1 VTTAELQTVLDR
13 NKRVDLLRFTTAG
26 SVDDGKSTLIG
37 RLLHDSKSIFEDQL
51 DGVTADSRRL
61 NREVVDLA
69 LLTDGLRA
77 EREQGITIDVA
88 YRYFSTPKRRFIIA
102 DTPGHEQYT
111 RNMVTGASTAD
122 LSLILIDAA
131 RGMTTQ
137 SRRHGFIAAL
147 LQIPHVVVLVNKMD
161 LVGWSE
167 DRFEELRAEYEDFAQ
182 KLEVADL
189 TFIPISALEG
199 DNVVHPSTKMP
210 WYKGNTV
217 MNQLE
222 TVYVAGNRNLIDLRL
237 PVQFVNR
244 PTSDFRGF
252 CGTLRSG
259 VIRVGDEVAILPSGR
274 SSRVRQLFSA
284 DREVDFAF
292 VPQSVTVVLED
303 EIDVSRGDMIV
314 HPKNQP
320 AIERQAE
327 AMLVWMDETP
337 LNPGATYFLR
347 HTSAETKAV
356 VSDLRFRVDPNDLH
370 REDADHLQLNEIGRV
385 HIEFHVPLMLDP
397 YSRNRASGS
406 FVLID
411 PLTHRTVGAGMIR
424 RSGRAIVVDQ
434 DMDLPAS
441 PNIFQHRGSVS
452 AEDRMRILGG
462 QAPATL
468 WFTGLSGAG
477 KSTVAFAV
485 EKALADLGCATYV
498 LDGDNVRHGLN
509 RDLAFSPAE
518 RTENIR
524 RISEVA
530 RLMNDA
536 GLIVVTA
543 FIAPY
548 RADRG
553 RARDV
558 IGDSFIEVFVDAPI
572 EVCEARDSK
581 GLYAKARRGEISDFT
596 GVSAPYEVPD
606 RPDVHVRTDQHDPEE
621 CARQIIAKLQE
632 RGIVPRGPA
641 G

>member
-1 VTTAELQTVLDR
+1 
-13 NKRVDLLRFTTAG
+13 
-26 SVDDGKSTLIG
+26 
-37 RLLHDSKSIFEDQL
+37 
-51 DGVTADSRRL
+51 
-61 NREVVDLA
+61 
-69 LLTDGLRA
+69 
-77 EREQGITIDVA
+77 
-88 YRYFSTPKRRFIIA
+88 
-102 DTPGHEQYT
+102 
-111 RNMVTGASTAD
+111 
-122 LSLILIDAA
+122 
-131 RGMTTQ
+131 
-137 SRRHGFIAAL
+137 
-147 LQIPHVVVLVNKMD
+147 
-161 LVGWSE
+161 
-167 DRFEELRAEYEDFAQ
+167 
-182 KLEVADL
+182 
-189 TFIPISALEG
+189 
-199 DNVVHPSTKMP
+199 
-210 WYKGNTV
+210 
-217 MNQLE
+217 
-222 TVYVAGNRNLIDLRL
+222 
-237 PVQFVNR
+237 
-244 PTSDFRGF
+244 
-252 CGTLRSG
+252 
-259 VIRVGDEVAILPSGR
+259 
-274 SSRVRQLFSA
+274 
-284 DREVDFAF
+284 
-292 VPQSVTVVLED
+292 
-303 EIDVSRGDMIV
+303 
-314 HPKNQP
+314 
-320 AIERQAE
+320 
-327 AMLVWMDETP
+327 
-337 LNPGATYFLR
+337 
-347 HTSAETKAV
+347 
-356 VSDLRFRVDPNDLH
+356 
-370 REDADHLQLNEIGRV
+370 
-385 HIEFHVPLMLDP
+385 
-397 YSRNRASGS
+397 
-406 FVLID
+406 
-411 PLTHRTVGAGMIR
+411 
-424 RSGRAIVVDQ
+424 
-434 DMDLPAS
+434 
-441 PNIFQHRGSVS
+441 
-452 AEDRMRILGG
+452 MRILGG